1 MTISEFLKP
10 GRFIDSDATNI
21 AVFVRENG
29 GDITDERERAIHLY
43 RAVRDQVLYDPYVN
57 YSDPASYRA
66 SSILERKRGYCV
78 SKASL
83 LAAVARAAG
92 LPARV
97 GYADVR
103 NHMTSARL
111 YATLKT
117 DIYRWHSYTELF
129 LEGRWVKA
137 TPAFNLTLCRRLGV
151 HPLEFDGRNDS
162 LFQEY
167 DPAGRRHME
176 YIQDRGT
183 FADVPFETIVA
194 DFNIHYPAI
203 MAGALEGD
211 FQKEAVAGD
220 LP

>member
-1 MTISEFLKP
+1 MTTSDYLKP
-10 GRFIDSDATNI
+10 GRFIDSDAVNI
-21 AVFVRENG
+21 AAFVRENA
-29 GDITDERERAIHLY
+29 GDTADERERAIRLY
-43 RAVRDQVLYDPYVN
+43 RAVRDGVLYDPYVD

-103 NHMTSARL
+103 NHMTSERL
-111 YATLKT
+111 YEKLKT
-117 DIYRWHSYTELF
+117 DLYRWHSYTELF

-137 TPAFNLTLCRRLGV
+137 TPAFNLTLCQRLGV
-151 HPLEFDGRNDS
+151 HPLEFDGRTDS

-167 DPAGRRHME
+167 DPVGRRYME
-176 YIQDRGT
+176 YILDRGT

-194 DFNIHYPAI
+194 DFRIHYPAV
-203 MAGALEGD
+203 MNGALDGD
-211 FQKEAVAGD
+211 FQNEAVAGD
-220 LP
+220 LR